1 MKIASITAGAAGM
14 YCGSCM
20 RDNALAAALQRLGHD
35 CVLLA
40 TYTPLR
46 TDEADV
52 SAPPIFLGGLNVF
65 LEQKYSLLRR
75 MPGWLGRLL
84 SARWLLRQV
93 SRFAVETR
101 AEDLADLT
109 LSMLRGP
116 EGHQAIELERL
127 ADWLARQFQPDVVL
141 LTNVLLSGLVP
152 VLRQR
157 LGRPVVATLQG
168 DDIFLEALP
177 AAARHTAI
185 QLIQRHCQQVAGYI
199 VPCQWYG
206 DYMASYLGLP
216 RGQMYVVY
224 PGINLA
230 SFPATPRSG
239 RGIADGRQL
248 QIGYLA
254 RIAPE
259 KGLQVLVEALG
270 LLAQDAQ
277 VPPWHFTAA
286 GYLAPHRRRFLEEQ
300 RQAAERAGWG
310 DRFHY
315 LGEPDHASKIAF
327 LCGLDV
333 FSAPAQFLEPK
344 GLYVLEALACGVPVV
359 QPRHGSFPE
368 LISATGGGILVEPNS
383 PEALA
388 TGLAQLLRD
397 AELRQRLGS
406 AGQAA
411 VRERFTAENMA
422 SATVAVL
429 QQVMN

>member
-1 MKIASITAGAAGM
+1 MRIASITAGAAGM

-20 RDNALAAALQRLGHD
+20 RDNTLAAALQRLGHD

-46 TDEADV
+46 TDETDV
-52 SAPPIFLGGLNVF
+52 SAPRIFLGGLNVY
-65 LEQKYSLLRR
+65 LEQKYPALRR
-75 MPGWLGRLL
+75 MPGWLGRFL

-109 LSMLRGP
+109 LSVLRGP
-116 EGHQAIELERL
+116 EGYQAIELERL
-127 ADWLARQFQPDVVL
+127 ADWLVRHFQPDVIL
-141 LTNVLLSGLVP
+141 LTNVLLAGLVP

-177 AAARHTAI
+177 AAARQTAV
-185 QLIQRHCQQVAGYI
+185 QLIQRHCQQVTGYI

-206 DYMASYLGLP
+206 DYMAGYLGLP
-216 RGQMYVVY
+216 RDRMHVVY
-224 PGINLA
+224 PGLNLA
-230 SFPATPRSG
+230 GFPATPRPG
-239 RGIADGRQL
+239 AGGADGRRL

-259 KGLQVLVEALG
+259 KGLHVLVEALG
-270 LLAQDAQ
+270 LLAQDPH
-277 VPPWHFTAA
+277 VPPWSFTAA
-286 GYLAPHRRRFLEEQ
+286 GYLAPHRRGYLEEQ
-300 RQAAERAGWG
+300 KRSAVRAGWA

-327 LCGLDV
+327 LSGLDV

-368 LISATGGGILVEPNS
+368 LISATGGGLLVEPNA

-397 AELRQRLGS
+397 GELRQRLGS

-411 VRERFTAENMA
+411 VRERFTAEQMA

-429 QQVMN
+429 QRLVN